1 MSLDPR
7 TSSCDERHPSNQ
19 TQLVSQEKPRPLG
32 RNQRNQNTPPRR
44 QLRNRT
50 FSVKLARLRERSN
63 ETSTSEGP
71 LQALPASFCN
81 WNGTLKEYIAAN
93 DGAVVAKKTGTDP
106 QIAELQERCAE
117 RLGENGGDLKLTIF
131 KSIDKNTSKT
141 NSRGHMRQVSSSS
154 STYDGGGSMSPP
166 LAPGAMS
173 PPHHGTMN
181 LRDLEKYSRANDRLS
196 NLRSDSDSVGSG
208 GEDVRGAAEDA
219 ADVAQGWEA
228 ILSNRLK
235 KSPFLDDKNYRSRIF
250 THDWREDMIFDRPQ
264 STEFG
269 RQYDGAHSPQKHTAQ
284 HSTDATSVTEIS
296 VPINKR
302 KASVFSLRSIQSS
315 LAAKRQKLSFSKL
328 ATNISST
335 LSSAKRRL
343 KEHNIANRRNFEA

>member
-1 MSLDPR
+1 M
-7 TSSCDERHPSNQ
+7 
-19 TQLVSQEKPRPLG
+19 

-50 FSVKLARLRERSN
+50 FSVKLASLRERSN

-71 LQALPASFCN
+71 LQALPASFFN
-81 WNGTLKEYIAAN
+81 LNGSLQDYIGAK
-93 DGAVVAKKTGTDP
+93 DGGIVAKKTGADP
-106 QIAELQERCAE
+106 HIAELQERCAE
-117 RLGENGGDLKLTIF
+117 RLGEKGGGLNLNIF
-131 KSIDKNTSKT
+131 KSSDKDTLKT
-141 NSRGHMRQVSSSS
+141 NSRGHMRLVSSSS

-166 LAPGAMS
+166 LAPGTMS

-181 LRDLEKYSRANDRLS
+181 LKNLEKYSRANDRLS
-196 NLRSDSDSVGSG
+196 NLRSDSDSLGSG

-219 ADVAQGWEA
+219 AEVAQGWEA
-228 ILSNRLK
+228 ILSSRPK
-235 KSPFLDDKNYRSRIF
+235 KPPFLDDKNHSARIF
-250 THDWREDMIFDRPQ
+250 THDWRQDMLPERPQ
-264 STEFG
+264 ITEFW

-284 HSTDATSVTEIS
+284 NSTDTTSVTEIS
-296 VPINKR
+296 VPTNKR

-315 LAAKRQKLSFSKL
+315 LAAKRQKLGFGKL

-335 LSSAKRRL
+335 LSSVKRRL